1 MSITDKTATRPDT
14 GTGTD
19 GADTN
24 TEPAAPAPKRSFWT
38 GRSELVVVALVL
50 AVAIF
55 LTVGTV
61 TMDVAGDTVPGPKFF
76 PTIICVMLYA
86 VAGVLGFQILRN
98 PARGK
103 EAAAD
108 ESGPDDTDALDPDAD
123 GATPDPKTPEPKT
136 YTDWKTVGILVGSIV
151 AFILL
156 LPIAGWILSAAF
168 LFWMVC
174 FVLGSKRRLFDA
186 SLAILFSSA
195 IQLAF
200 NALLGLN
207 LPSGFLEG
215 VL

>member
-1 MSITDKTATRPDT
+1 MSTETTNKSATSPNTDPDTTT
-14 GTGTD
+14 GTGTR
-19 GADTN
+19 TN
-24 TEPAAPAPKRSFWT
+24 QPAPAPKRSFWT
-38 GRSELVVVALVL
+38 GRSELIVVALVL
-50 AVAIF
+50 GLAVF

-61 TMDVAGDTVPGPKFF
+61 TMDVAGDSVPGPKFF

-86 VAGVLGFQILRN
+86 VAGALAFQILRH
-98 PARGK
+98 PSRGAEELAGGTEDLA
-103 EAAAD
+103 EATTA
-108 ESGPDDTDALDPDAD
+108 
-123 GATPDPKTPEPKT
+123 KPKT

-151 AFILL
+151 LFILL
-156 LPIAGWILSAAF
+156 LPIAGWILSASF

-174 FVLGSKRRLFDA
+174 FVLGSKRKLFDA
-186 SLAILFSSA
+186 SLSILFASA